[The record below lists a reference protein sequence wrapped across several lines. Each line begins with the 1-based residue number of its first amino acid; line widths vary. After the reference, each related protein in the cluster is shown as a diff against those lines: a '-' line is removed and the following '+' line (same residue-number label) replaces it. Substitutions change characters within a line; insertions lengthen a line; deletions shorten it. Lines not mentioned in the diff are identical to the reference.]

1 MGSETW
7 SGAVPRPPMPV
18 SWEETT
24 AIYLE
29 SMTMWNRPLITF
41 KRTKCTERRHVKAI
55 GVMLV
60 LLGLLRPSPLD
71 RPESMVQLRLQR
83 TWQISHLPFK
93 PWPENKLATKTDS
106 PGGTMDLLASMIAG
120 HGHTKKTQLCSQAKK
135 WTMRSVQI
143 GHFSIACRQS
153 NRNIITNTCLETAE
167 NYLGKTANFNLDT
180 LAIYIEREEEL
191 NREILSLMCGGVAE
205 KLSVGILAGVFI
217 VLAFK
222 SCRKPR
228 GTLSTKPI
236 AERAS

>member
-1 MGSETW
+1 MGLVTW
-7 SGAVPRPPMPV
+7 SWATPRHFMPV

-24 AIYLE
+24 AICLE

-41 KRTKCTERRHVKAI
+41 KIPKCTERRHVK
-55 GVMLV
+55 VMLV

-93 PWPENKLATKTDS
+93 PWPENKFATKTDS
-106 PGGTMDLLASMIAG
+106 RGGTMDLLVRMIAG
-120 HGHTKKTQLCSQAKK
+120 HGHTKKTQLCRQAKK

-143 GHFSIACRQS
+143 GHFSIACKQS
-153 NRNIITNTCLETAE
+153 NRNIITNACLETAVS
-167 NYLGKTANFNLDT
+167 YLGKTTNYNLDT

-191 NREILSLMCGGVAE
+191 DREILSLMCRGVAE
-205 KLSVGILAGVFI
+205 KLSVGTLAGVFI

-228 GTLSTKPI
+228 GTLSTKPT